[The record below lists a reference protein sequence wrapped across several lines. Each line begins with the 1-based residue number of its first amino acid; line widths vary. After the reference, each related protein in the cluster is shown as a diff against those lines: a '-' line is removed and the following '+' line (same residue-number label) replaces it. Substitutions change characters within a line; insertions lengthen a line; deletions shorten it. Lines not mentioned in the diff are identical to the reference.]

1 MFSRKELLTKDY
13 DDIDIKE
20 DTRSYQFTGG
30 RFDRDWTQGGILKNL
45 LSLSWPMVV
54 TNTIMMLGPTIDMIW
69 VGKLGQAAIA
79 GVGVSGMAVML
90 LNSMMMGL
98 AQGMRAVISR
108 FVGARNFDGASHAAR
123 QAFVICA
130 VFSSFMAIIG
140 MFFAE
145 GILVLLGLEPEVVV
159 EGAVYL
165 RILFVASVSMSF
177 RMLIE
182 SIMQASGDTVS
193 PMKMT
198 LGFRII
204 HVILCPFLIFG
215 WWIFPEMG
223 VSGAALTNVIAQSIG
238 TAIGIWYLFSGRT
251 RIKVTLANFRID
263 LTMIW
268 RIVRIGIPAL
278 VSGLQRGATQMIIMW
293 FVVPFGTAAVAAHSL
308 NQRIE
313 IMMLMPTFA
322 LGMASGVLAGQNLG
336 AGQPDR
342 AAKSSWIAVALVEGI
357 MFVFCMVII
366 FAAEHIVHIF
376 STEPDVVQISATYLR
391 IGILG
396 YAFLGFVAVLMNS
409 LSGSGDTLPPMI
421 VAVSTVM
428 VVTLPM
434 AFFLSKYT
442 SLGVYGVRWAM
453 AAEMVVQAIIFTIYF
468 RTGKWKTKYV

>member
-1 MFSRKELLTKDY
+1 
-13 DDIDIKE
+13 
-20 DTRSYQFTGG
+20 
-30 RFDRDWTQGGILKNL
+30 
-45 LSLSWPMVV
+45 
-54 TNTIMMLGPTIDMIW
+54 
-69 VGKLGQAAIA
+69 
-79 GVGVSGMAVML
+79 
-90 LNSMMMGL
+90 
-98 AQGMRAVISR
+98 
-108 FVGARNFDGASHAAR
+108 
-123 QAFVICA
+123 
-130 VFSSFMAIIG
+130 
-140 MFFAE
+140 
-145 GILVLLGLEPEVVV
+145 
-159 EGAVYL
+159 
-165 RILFVASVSMSF
+165 MSF

-193 PMKMT
+193 PMKVT
-198 LGFRII
+198 LAFRII

-215 WWIFPEMG
+215 LWIFPEMG
-223 VSGAALTNVIAQSIG
+223 VSGAAWTNVIAQSIG
-238 TAIGIWYLFSGRT
+238 TLIGMWYLFTGRT
-251 RIKVTLANFRID
+251 RIRVSFKDFQLDFS
-263 LTMIW
+263 MIW

-278 VSGLQRGATQMIIMW
+278 VSGLQRNATQMILMW

-322 LGMASGVLAGQNLG
+322 IGMASGVLAGQNLG

-342 AAKSSWIAVALVEGI
+342 AAKSSWMAVALVEGI
-357 MFVFCMVII
+357 MFVLCLVLI
-366 FAAEHIVHIF
+366 FAAEYI
-376 STEPDVVQISATYLR
+376 VQIFTNEPEVIEIGVTYLR

-396 YAFLGFVAVLMNS
+396 YMLLGFVAVLMNS

>member
-1 MFSRKELLTKDY
+1 
-13 DDIDIKE
+13 
-20 DTRSYQFTGG
+20 
-30 RFDRDWTQGGILKNL
+30 
-45 LSLSWPMVV
+45 
-54 TNTIMMLGPTIDMIW
+54 
-69 VGKLGQAAIA
+69 
-79 GVGVSGMAVML
+79 
-90 LNSMMMGL
+90 
-98 AQGMRAVISR
+98 
-108 FVGARNFDGASHAAR
+108 
-123 QAFVICA
+123 
-130 VFSSFMAIIG
+130 
-140 MFFAE
+140 
-145 GILVLLGLEPEVVV
+145 
-159 EGAVYL
+159 
-165 RILFVASVSMSF
+165 MSF

-193 PMKMT
+193 PMKLT
-198 LGFRII
+198 LAFRII

-238 TAIGIWYLFSGRT
+238 TSIGVWYLVTGRT
-251 RIKVTLANFRID
+251 RIQVSFRNFQID
-263 LTMIW
+263 FTMIW
-268 RIVRIGIPAL
+268 RIVKIGIPAL
-278 VSGLQRGATQMIIMW
+278 VSGLQRSATQMIIMW

-357 MFVFCMVII
+357 MFVFCMVLI
-366 FAAEHIVHIF
+366 FAAENIVHIF
-376 STEPDVVQISATYLR
+376 STEPDVVLISATYLR

>member
-1 MFSRKELLTKDY
+1 MLTKDY
-13 DDIDIKE
+13 DDFDIEE
-20 DTRSYQFTGG
+20 DSRSFQYTGG
-30 RFDRDWTQGGILKNL
+30 RFDRDWTQGSLIKNL
-45 LSLSWPMVV
+45 LSLSWPMIV

-69 VGKLGQAAIA
+69 VGKLGSAAIA

-98 AQGMRAVISR
+98 AQGMRAVIAR
-108 FVGARNFDGASHAAR
+108 FVGARNFEGAGHAAQ
-123 QAFVICA
+123 QAFAICA
-130 VFSSFMAIIG
+130 SFSFIMAIIG
-140 MFFAE
+140 ILFAE
-145 GILVLLGLEPEVVV
+145 PILLLLGLEADVVT
-159 EGAVYL
+159 EGAKYL
-165 RILFVASVSMSF
+165 RILFGASVSMSF

-193 PMKMT
+193 PMKIT
-198 LGFRII
+198 LGYRIF
-204 HVILCPFLIFG
+204 HVVLCPFFIFG

-223 VSGAALTNVIAQSIG
+223 VSGAALTNVIAQTIG
-238 TAIGIWYLFSGRT
+238 MAIGMWFLFSGRT
-251 RIKVTLANFRID
+251 RIRMTMKNFRLD
-263 LTMIW
+263 FKMIR

-278 VSGLQRGATQMIIMW
+278 VSGLQRNATQLLIMW
-293 FVVPFGTAAVAAHSL
+293 FVVPFGTAAVAAHTL

-313 IMMLMPTFA
+313 MIMLMPTFA

-336 AGQPDR
+336 AEQPDR
-342 AAKSSWIAVALVEGI
+342 AEKSSWIAVALVEGI
-357 MFVFCMVII
+357 MFVFCVVLI

-376 STEPDVVQISATYLR
+376 STDPEVVKIAATYLR

-421 VAVSTVM
+421 VAMSTVM

-453 AAEMVVQAIIFTIYF
+453 ATEMVVQAIIFTIYF